1 MLVHTPTR
9 FTSACECTHLSTAVG
24 SMHARLGPLGGPGG
38 GGGVGLGDRPEV
50 PDWQLYPCVH
60 LPMSLVL
67 DLSQHWLWPTP
78 EPSYVNAAQPSV
90 AKHWVG
96 K

>member
-1 MLVHTPTR
+1 
-9 FTSACECTHLSTAVG
+9 
-24 SMHARLGPLGGPGG
+24 
-38 GGGVGLGDRPEV
+38 
-50 PDWQLYPCVH
+50 
-60 LPMSLVL
+60 MSSVL